1 VSLKAILDGDMYCYA
16 AAEQTV
22 FTVVKHGEMICCQT
36 DVAEA
41 WINYHRRTD
50 ALADALDIDP
60 EIDLIHCFT
69 KKGMFRRDL
78 EPNYKANRTQPKP
91 LGFSELKAKCVDLPW
106 AVMHEQVEADDLIG
120 IFATQLASKKQDIC
134 IVSGD
139 KDLLQIPGYHY
150 WHEPFWHSK
159 SKQPLR
165 EWLTSFGMQEFTPN
179 LFTVSEE
186 AAERFFYCQILAG
199 DSTDGI
205 SGCPGTGMVG
215 ATKEVG
221 KWDITKPV
229 ECWERV
235 VQLYAKKGLGESE
248 AIKQARLVRILRNN
262 EYDLTTSTVELWT
275 PPQ

>member
-1 VSLKAILDGDMYCYA
+1 MKAMLDGDMYVHVTA
-16 AAEQTV
+16 QQNV
-22 FTVVKHGEMICCQT
+22 FTVVRHGEMICCQT
-36 DVAEA
+36 DVGEA
-41 WINYHRRTD
+41 WINYNKRTD

-60 EIDLIHCFT
+60 EEDLIQCFT
-69 KKGMFRRDL
+69 KRGMFRRDL
-78 EPNYKANRTQPKP
+78 EPNYKANRTAPKP
-91 LGFSELKAKCVDLPW
+91 MGYSELKAKCVDLPW

-120 IFATQLASKKQDIC
+120 IFATQLSEKGEDVC

-165 EWLTSFGMQEFTPN
+165 EWFTSFGMREYTPN
-179 LFTVSEE
+179 LFTVSKE

-199 DSTDGI
+199 DSIDGI

-215 ATKEVG
+215 ACKEVA
-221 KWDITKPV
+221 KWDITEPM

-235 VQLYAKKGLGESE
+235 IQLYAKKGLSESE

-262 EYDLTTSTVELWT
+262 EYDLTNSTVELWN

>member
-1 VSLKAILDGDMYCYA
+1 MKAILDGDMYAYTA
-16 AAEQTV
+16 AAATV
-22 FTVVKHGEMICCQT
+22 FTVVHNGEMICCQT
-36 DVAEA
+36 DVGEA
-41 WINYHRRTD
+41 WINYHQRTEGVAD
-50 ALADALDIDP
+50 ALAIDA
-60 EIDLIHCFT
+60 EEDLIHCFT
-69 KKGMFRRDL
+69 KRGMFRRDL
-78 EPNYKANRTQPKP
+78 EPKYKANRTQPKP
-91 LGFSELKAKCVDLPW
+91 LGYSELKAKCVDLPW

-120 IFATQLASKKQDIC
+120 IFATQLSNKGEDIC

-165 EWLTSFGMQEFTPN
+165 EWFKSFGMEEHTPN

-186 AAERFFYCQILAG
+186 AAQRFFYCQILAG
-199 DSTDGI
+199 DSIDGI

-221 KWDITKPV
+221 KWDITNPL

-248 AIKQARLVRILRNN
+248 AIKQARLVRILREN
-262 EYDLTTSTVELWT
+262 EYDLTNSTVELWT
-275 PPQ
+275 PPKN

>member
-1 VSLKAILDGDMYCYA
+1 MKAMLDGDMYVHVTA
-16 AAEQTV
+16 QQNV
-22 FTVVKHGEMICCQT
+22 FTVVRHGEMICCQT
-36 DVAEA
+36 DVGEA
-41 WINYHRRTD
+41 WINYNKRTD

-60 EIDLIHCFT
+60 EEDLIQCFT
-69 KKGMFRRDL
+69 KRGMFRRDL
-78 EPNYKANRTQPKP
+78 EPNYKANRTAPKP
-91 LGFSELKAKCVDLPW
+91 MGYSELKAKCVDLPW

-120 IFATQLASKKQDIC
+120 IFATQLSEKGEDVC

-150 WHEPFWHSK
+150 WHEPFWKSK

-165 EWLTSFGMQEFTPN
+165 EWLTSFGMREYTSN

-199 DSTDGI
+199 DSVDGI

-215 ATKEVG
+215 ACKEVA
-221 KWDITKPV
+221 KWDITEPM

-235 VQLYAKKGLGESE
+235 IQLYAKKGLSESE

-262 EYDLTTSTVELWT
+262 EYDLTNSTVELWN

>member
-1 VSLKAILDGDMYCYA
+1 MKAILDGDMYVHVTA
-16 AAEQTV
+16 QQNV
-22 FTVVKHGEMICCQT
+22 FTVVRHGEMICCQT
-36 DVAEA
+36 DVGEA
-41 WINYHRRTD
+41 WINYNKRTD

-60 EIDLIHCFT
+60 EEDLIQCFT

-78 EPNYKANRTQPKP
+78 EPNYKANRTAPKP
-91 LGFSELKAKCVDLPW
+91 MGYSELKSKCVELPW

-120 IFATQLASKKQDIC
+120 IFSTQLASKNQDIC

-159 SKQPLR
+159 AKQPLR
-165 EWLTSFGMQEFTPN
+165 EWFTSFGMEEFTPN
-179 LFTVSEE
+179 LFRVSPE

-215 ATKEVG
+215 AKKEVG
-221 KWDITKPV
+221 KWDITNPV
-229 ECWERV
+229 ECWQRV
-235 VQLYAKKGLGESE
+235 VQLYAKKGLSESE

-262 EYDLTTSTVELWT
+262 EYDLTNSTVNLWT
-275 PPQ
+275 PPA